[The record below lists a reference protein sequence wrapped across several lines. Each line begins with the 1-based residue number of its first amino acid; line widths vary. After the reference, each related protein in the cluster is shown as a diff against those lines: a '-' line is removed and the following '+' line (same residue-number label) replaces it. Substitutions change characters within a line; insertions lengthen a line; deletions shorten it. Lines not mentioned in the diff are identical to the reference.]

1 MDELI
6 NQKESDRE
14 RMNRLRGWIIYIV
27 YGSRPRNVD
36 FTTLKS
42 MLDRRGYPLSSHRLA
57 KELSFL
63 CGEDLVRV
71 SRLGVSKRLNLE
83 EDQDALLLRYME
95 SYNAD
100 DGYCVSLRT
109 RGVQFQE
116 DNCDVPGVMRIG

>member
-6 NQKESDRE
+6 NQKDSERE

-27 YGSRPRNVD
+27 YGSRPRTVD

-71 SRLGVSKRLNLE
+71 SLLDRRKKPVADDE
-83 EDQDALLLRYME
+83 QDDLLLRYME
-95 SYNAD
+95 SYNVD
-100 DGYCVSLRT
+100 DAYCVALRS

-116 DNCDVPGVMRIG
+116 ENCDVPGVMRIG

>member
-6 NQKESDRE
+6 DHKESERD

-27 YGSRPRNVD
+27 YGARPRVVD

-71 SRLGVSKRLNLE
+71 GLLDRRKKPTAD

-95 SYNAD
+95 SYNVD
-100 DGYCVSLRT
+100 DAYCVALRT

-116 DNCDVPGVMRIG
+116 ENCDVLGVMRIG